1 MTEVTRILAAIQDGD
16 ERAIDR
22 LLPIG
27 PGGGRKQVELTDGDS
42 CSCGTSPASLYHEIS
57 K

>member
-1 MTEVTRILAAIQDGD
+1 MTEVTRILAAIEDGD